1 MCYATEP
8 WLRPLPWANVEAEFM
23 PGTITPTAARLY
35 SGLRLA
41 RLHPPVFNLVISN
54 IPGPPID
61 LFCAGARVAGIFPMG
76 PVVEDA
82 GLNLTVLSEAHH
94 LNVGIMA
101 CPELV
106 PGVEEVGAGFVAA
119 IRELAARA

>member
-1 MCYATEP
+1 
-8 WLRPLPWANVEAEFM
+8 
-23 PGTITPTAARLY
+23 
-35 SGLRLA
+35 
-41 RLHPPVFNLVISN
+41 LHPPVFNLVISN

-106 PGVEEVGAGFVAA
+106 PGSLPLAHSDGNAA
-119 IRELAARA
+119 PCSARRRDVRL